1 MKNRVY
7 CFKSGDRLK
16 LKMQLAD
23 VLMNN
28 KIYLEATGE
37 EERLALVEDFVFLA
51 LSALPDESVSPS
63 LHAMKVNELLEQTCD
78 VLESKYEDI
87 TYIDRSTFKFKVAT
101 NKRPVGD
108 IGDYIRKVERAVIE
122 HNTRLSGYEL
132 QFLRERCRYT
142 TEEASRRFYV
152 SELSITN
159 WEGAGR
165 KIPELPWVIEKDLRL
180 ELASRRKEINL
191 LKLYEYL
198 SRRSELKPS
207 KEHKMIKVIW

>member
-63 LHAMKVNELLEQTCD
+63 PHAMKVNELLEQACA
-78 VLESKYEDI
+78 VLESKYEDVEFV
-87 TYIDRSTFKFKVAT
+87 DRCTFKFKVAT
-101 NKRPVGD
+101 NKRPFGD

-122 HNTRLSGYEL
+122 HDTRLSGYEL

-142 TEEASRRFYV
+142 IEEASKRFYV

-180 ELASRRKEINL
+180 ELASRLNEIHL
-191 LKLYEYL
+191 LKLYEFL
-198 SRRSELKPS
+198 SALKPS
-207 KEHKMIKVIW
+207 KERKMIKVIW